1 MKTRN
6 VLTILSFIFFAGHLF
21 ATDHIVQQNGPAG
34 TFSSISAAIT
44 AAVDGDVIVINNRTD
59 NTAWT
64 ESLTIN
70 KSLTLISAADDTR
83 WWMSGSVTFV
93 LQPNRVISIIGMRNT
108 LTGAT
113 IGKSGTVPN
122 AANRMAVSIV
132 NSDIAANISL
142 TNVNLYLASCKI
154 TGTVVFSF
162 GKILGCDINKTVTM
176 NSDDSFSEDVN
187 LVIGNKLDNTA
198 ITGTTFTANSVTQY
212 LYFSNNFVR
221 GDATSPPVRTS
232 ELKAGA
238 VGNRITNCTIVN
250 EYTGSTGSAS
260 FALVVSHNTGTL
272 AVENN
277 IITGNYVS
285 STNGSGAILVQS
297 WASSSTT
304 FTYNMYNNPYSGGT
318 NLSTALFNFENSS
331 LSPTNFSVDGVY
343 SGGGHVNAGN
353 PGNSY
358 LDLNLTRN
366 DIGAYGGSYS
376 MENFLPVLTSPQ
388 SSRVSLITGPRV
400 VNQGGNVTIEAIGFD
415 K

>member
-1 MKTRN
+1 MKASI
-6 VLTILSFIFFAGHLF
+6 LTLLSLIFCAGHLF
-21 ATDHIVQQNGPAG
+21 ATDRIVQQNGPAG

-44 AAVDGDVIVINNRTD
+44 AAVDGDVVVINNRTD
-59 NTAWT
+59 GTAWT

-70 KSLTLISAADDTR
+70 KSITLISASDNTQ
-83 WWMSGSVTFV
+83 WWMSGSVTFT
-93 LQPNRVISIIGMRNT
+93 LQANRVISLIGMRNT

-132 NSDIAANISL
+132 NSEIAANISL

-176 NSDDSFSEDVN
+176 NSDDSYSEDVN
-187 LVIGNKLDNTA
+187 LVIGNKLMNTA
-198 ITGTTFTANSVTQY
+198 ISGTTFTANSLTQY

-221 GDATSPPVRTS
+221 GNTTSPAFRTL

-238 VGNRITNCTIVN
+238 VGNRITNCTILY
-250 EYTGSTGSAS
+250 EYTGSTGSALT
-260 FALVVSHNTGTL
+260 ALSLSHNTGTL

-277 IITGNYVS
+277 IITGNYFS
-285 STNGSGAILVQS
+285 ATTGGNGILVQS

-304 FTYNMYNNPYSGGT
+304 FTYNMYNNPHSGGT
-318 NLSTALFNFENSS
+318 NLNTALFNFENTS
-331 LSPTNFSVDGVY
+331 LSTTNFTVDGVY

-353 PGNSY
+353 PGNTY

-376 MENFLPVLTSPQ
+376 LENFLPVLNGPQ
-388 SSRVSLITGPRV
+388 SSRVNLITGPRV